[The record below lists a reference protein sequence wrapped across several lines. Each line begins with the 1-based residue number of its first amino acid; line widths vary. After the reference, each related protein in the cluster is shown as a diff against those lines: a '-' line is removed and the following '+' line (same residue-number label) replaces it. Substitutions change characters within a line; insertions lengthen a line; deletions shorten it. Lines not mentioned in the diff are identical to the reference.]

1 MDAPQHADGQEP
13 INQPSPDSHT
23 GASPARQPQAA
34 ARVGLDRNELGSGD
48 FLAANGIAQ
57 LTVVDSTGSTN
68 ADLLQGVTVDPRAWP
83 DLSVLTAEHQTAAR
97 GRLDR
102 HWEAPPL
109 SSVSV
114 SIVLR
119 PVNADGLPLPTHS
132 YSWFS
137 LLAALALREA
147 LLETAGI
154 PAEIKWPNDVMVRG
168 KKIAGILAQL
178 GPMGDGSVPPVV
190 LGTGLNVTLTA
201 AELPVPTATSVLLEN
216 ARTVDRTT
224 LLKSYL
230 SRFAALYRNFCNAD
244 GDPAAGMA
252 GGPSL
257 HKRVESVMSTLGKQV
272 RAQLPGDHEIIG
284 HASRLDEYGSLLVV
298 DASSHEHV
306 VTAGDVVHLRPW
318 TPPGTAGKE
327 SGTAESGYA

>member
-1 MDAPQHADGQEP
+1 MDDAHTPGTPLSRTDLADERFL
-13 INQPSPDSHT
+13 SAT
-23 GASPARQPQAA
+23 GIPR
-34 ARVGLDRNELGSGD
+34 LD
-48 FLAANGIAQ
+48 
-57 LTVVDSTGSTN
+57 VVDSTGSTN
-68 ADLLQGVTVDPRAWP
+68 ADLLRSVSVEPAAWP
-83 DLSVLTAEHQTAAR
+83 DLSILTAEYQTAAR

-109 SSVSV
+109 SSISVSV
-114 SIVLR
+114 VLR
-119 PVNADGLPLPTHS
+119 PANAEGRPLPTQS
-132 YSWFS
+132 YSWLS
-137 LLAALALREA
+137 LIAALALRET

-154 PAEIKWPNDVMVRG
+154 PAELKWPNDVLVRG

-178 GPMGDGSVPPVV
+178 GPMVDGSVPPVV

-201 AELPVPTATSVLLEN
+201 SELPVPTATSVVLEG
-216 ARTVDRTT
+216 ARTADRTV

-230 SRFAALYRNFCNAD
+230 SNFSVLYRSFCNAD

-257 HKRVESVMSTLGKQV
+257 HKRVEAVMVTLGKQV

-298 DASSHEHV
+298 DRDAREHV

-318 TPPGTAGKE
+318 TSPEA
-327 SGTAESGYA
+327 SGQGGYA